1 MRTIYLACLFLCY
14 VSCSK
19 SNDPVSQNPDDNS
32 ADTEPKSVVFKHEST
47 SNVSYY
53 TASLSFEIT
62 EGNTGILSRGVAYA
76 LHETPKIDDAK
87 ASAQGISGGGRF
99 TIELEGLL
107 PGKTYYVRP
116 FAEQSSGISYG
127 DEVTFSTVAFPE
139 PIVYLDSTSFD
150 DATKFAEHWNMFY
163 PWGTD
168 HNGSARM
175 YEEQVSLVGDGELK
189 IRADRT
195 EEWEGYSTAD
205 PWLRIF
211 YHSGAIHYKNHI
223 TVTDE
228 EPYWIISGDFKVP
241 TMVGS
246 WPAFWITG
254 AWNWPPEIDIME
266 FKGNSTNW
274 QNTVTGPDWQ
284 NTSWQTTKT
293 DVANA
298 GDWHNYKL
306 IMYKTSATDIAAEL
320 FIDGE
325 KKATHHADFV
335 GKPFW
340 LIINMQM
347 EGASGGHASGPQHA
361 EMYARNVYVAAYD
374 VIP

>member
-1 MRTIYLACLFLCY
+1 MRIIYLVCLFLCC

-19 SNDPVSQNPDDNS
+19 SNDSVSQDPDD
-32 ADTEPKSVVFKHEST
+32 DTPVAESKAIVFKHEST
-47 SNVSYY
+47 SNLNYY
-53 TASLSFEIT
+53 TASLSFQIT
-62 EGNTGILSRGVAYA
+62 EGNTGVLSRGVAYA
-76 LHETPKIDDAK
+76 LHETPTVDDAK
-87 ASAQGISGGGRF
+87 ASAQGVSGGGRF
-99 TIELEGLL
+99 TVKLEGLL
-107 PGKTYYVRP
+107 PGKMYYVRP
-116 FAEQSSGISYG
+116 FAKQSSGISYG
-127 DEVTFSTVAFPE
+127 EEITFSTIAFPE
-139 PIVYLDSTSFD
+139 PIVYLDSTTFENT
-150 DATKFAEHWNMFY
+150 TKFEEHWNMFY

-189 IRADRT
+189 VQADRT
-195 EEWEGYSTAD
+195 EEWEGNSSAD
-205 PWLRIF
+205 PWLRIY

-274 QNTVTGPDWQ
+274 QNTVTGPNWQ

-293 DVANA
+293 YVANA

-306 IMYKTSATDIAAEL
+306 VMYKTSATDIAAEL

-335 GKPFW
+335 AKPFW